1 MFREDEHREKC
12 IGVEIRHWQTTHTSE
27 EKRMKSRLGT
37 LILEGS
43 LSMNFARCILVSTLL
58 AVVVTP
64 AAMAQSAPAVSSAEA
79 RKAI

>member
-1 MFREDEHREKC
+1 
-12 IGVEIRHWQTTHTSE
+12 
-27 EKRMKSRLGT
+27 MKSRLGT